1 MTKQGTYTCTPS
13 TSRYL
18 HLAKV
23 IISILTRLFFN
34 SVRIKIEI
42 STTKISLCPVALQ
55 GSTLRKKKEMKT
67 RKAKKRSYN
76 MNRKARVRRMKIFL

>member
-1 MTKQGTYTCTPS
+1 MTGYLHMYSINLTVS
-13 TSRYL
+13 L

-55 GSTLRKKKEMKT
+55 GSTLKKEKKKLKGDEDEKS
-67 RKAKKRSYN
+67 KEEE
-76 MNRKARVRRMKIFL
+76 L